1 MIGRVRNCYE
11 RGHDPPP
18 SSGDIQ
24 IVSVRPDSLA
34 TFLAILL
41 ECRIKLYASSRAVS
55 MSLSSVGERMIGD
68 AVGSP
73 VVGSKKGA

>member
-1 MIGRVRNCYE
+1 MIGRVSNCYE
-11 RGHDPPP
+11 RGHDRPP

-41 ECRIKLYASSRAVS
+41 AQRIRVEGQIRVLRGLCRARLCDPDCPV
-55 MSLSSVGERMIGD
+55 LSFSATRD
-68 AVGSP
+68 S
-73 VVGSKKGA
+73 